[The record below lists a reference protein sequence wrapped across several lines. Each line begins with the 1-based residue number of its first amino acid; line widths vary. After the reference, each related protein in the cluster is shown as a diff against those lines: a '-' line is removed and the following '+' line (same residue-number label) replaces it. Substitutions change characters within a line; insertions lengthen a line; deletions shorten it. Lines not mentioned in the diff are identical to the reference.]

1 MALLWSGMGWIV
13 MVLVA
18 LVVVSWFSSLALS
31 RRLVRPVLE
40 IDPTLPDGK
49 APYRELEP
57 LVSKLREQQGQL
69 EGQMRRLRGIDAM
82 RREFTA
88 NVTHEFKT
96 PIASILGASELI
108 RDGVVK
114 PEDIRN
120 FAGHIHDDARRLSSL
135 VSDIL
140 TLSKLDE
147 SERSLDRTVLGS
159 LSPCDLLDIARD
171 VVARLRAKAENAHVT
186 LTFEGKPIVV
196 RGYPRLI
203 DEMIGNL
210 VDNAIRYN
218 ESGGSVAVQVG
229 LRDDRPVIRVRDT
242 GIGIPP
248 EDQQKVFERFYRV
261 DKSRSRSHG
270 GTGLGLAIV
279 KHVANIHDT
288 DITLQSTVG
297 VGTTVPLTFPPERYR
312 EEKSA

>member
-1 MALLWSGMGWIV
+1 
-13 MVLVA
+13 
-18 LVVVSWFSSLALS
+18 
-31 RRLVRPVLE
+31 
-40 IDPTLPDGK
+40 
-49 APYRELEP
+49 
-57 LVSKLREQQGQL
+57 
-69 EGQMRRLRGIDAM
+69 MRRLRGIDAM

-96 PIASILGASELI
+96 PIASSLGASELI

-147 SERSLDRTVLGS
+147 SERSLDLTVLGS

-196 RGYPRLI
+196 RGYPR
-203 DEMIGNL
+203 
-210 VDNAIRYN
+210 
-218 ESGGSVAVQVG
+218 
-229 LRDDRPVIRVRDT
+229 
-242 GIGIPP
+242 
-248 EDQQKVFERFYRV
+248 
-261 DKSRSRSHG
+261 
-270 GTGLGLAIV
+270 
-279 KHVANIHDT
+279 
-288 DITLQSTVG
+288 
-297 VGTTVPLTFPPERYR
+297 
-312 EEKSA
+312 